1 MTGALPIISADQR
14 LAAPRSIKGCIF
26 GKSGIGKTSLLWTL
40 DPATTL
46 FMDLEAGDL
55 AIEGW
60 AGDTIRPKTWDECRD
75 FAVFIGGPN
84 PALRDDQPYS
94 QAHFD
99 AVVEQL
105 GDPGQLDRYQT
116 LFIDSITV
124 AGRLCFQ
131 WAKGQPEAFSDKTG
145 KPDIR
150 GAYGLHGREM
160 IAWLTH
166 LQHTRSKNIWFV
178 GILDEKLDDF
188 NRKVFV
194 PQIDGAKTGLE
205 LPGIV
210 DEVIS
215 MVELKDDEGAP
226 YRAFICQTLNPFGF
240 PAKDRSGRLD
250 MIEEPDL
257 GRLMDKIRNA
267 ARQVIAAPATTAPSQ
282 SSLNEA
288 QEQGA

>member
-1 MTGALPIISADQR
+1 MNGALPIILADQR

-60 AGDTIRPKTWDECRD
+60 AGDTIRPRTWDECRD
-75 FAVFIGGPN
+75 FAVFIGGAN

-94 QAHFD
+94 QAHHD
-99 AVVEQL
+99 AVVTRL
-105 GDPGQLDRYQT
+105 GAPDQLDRYHT
-116 LFIDSITV
+116 VFIDSITV

-215 MVELKDDEGAP
+215 MVELRDDDGAP
-226 YRAFICQTLNPFGF
+226 YRAFVCQTLNPYGF

-250 MIEEPDL
+250 MIEPPDL
-257 GRLMDKIRNA
+257 GRLMDKIRSGS
-267 ARQVIAAPATTAPSQ
+267 RLTVAAPASAASTQPPA
-282 SSLNEA
+282 NA
-288 QEQGA
+288 VQEQGA